1 MKKITLSKEQETL
14 AQFPL
19 EGPYAIKGVAGSGK
33 TTVGLHRI
41 HFLKEKCGPKD
52 KILVVTFHKVL
63 TDYLT
68 YLQNKEA
75 TYNQKKTGNY
85 NLFQNNTG
93 EIDIINI
100 DKLVYRYYKQFKDS
114 KNDHKYYKNLPAH
127 LSSYD
132 RINQIFQKSLCEIQN
147 KYPDC
152 KVLFKNSRFLQQ
164 EINFIN
170 SCRIENE
177 KTYQI
182 FNRKGR
188 NKNEIKR
195 QLLPKKSLVRKA
207 IFELRRTYN
216 NNLILEGEID
226 FHIMRLLAIR
236 EVSTN
241 PPRKY
246 KHIII
251 DECQDLDRARLD
263 FLKFFLKD
271 DKGASATF
279 LYDNSQSIYDG
290 SWLGNGHG
298 FNSLGIDIVGNRS
311 RILKHNYRTTLE
323 IQEAAQTLIHHNNFY
338 QEVEPILINKGGIK
352 PFLAECKDIEQ
363 HNQYII
369 DTVKN
374 AEQNFNLNDII
385 VATRTNQDAKQLE
398 KQLKQ
403 AGIKCALFNSNQ
415 NDFESNSVR
424 VMTINCTKGL
434 ESQMVILTHLNQDI
448 IPVSS
453 IDSQKREQDLRLLY
467 VGMTRASQ
475 ILHLVSYG
483 ESTEFIKDIP
493 KEPFKIV
500 DLESYQAFKPLE
512 AAQKKKIFCLIDQL
526 SHELKNFEHIKN
538 TFQPEQQ
545 YEVCFS
551 NLMLGIGRMQNIQE
565 KAQIIKNELKGNSS
579 ISDHITS
586 FIETCESKRQQAQ
599 DQFIQF
605 SICPFPI
612 ENRVEILKKRHNYFS
627 DETIQTVATAEHF
640 YDKNTN
646 SFLDFSTMI
655 ISYSKA
661 IEIEL
666 HHIFENYDY
675 FSLDFFKDKLQYG
688 TQTYKLYDILYFM
701 KDMQGPLKEV
711 NEMLEY
717 VNFRRIRNLA
727 THAHCINH
735 DDIEPIRE
743 ILIQEEGVFD
753 ILNQQLEEI

>member
-1 MKKITLSKEQETL
+1 MKKITLSKEQESL

-19 EGPYAIKGVAGSGK
+19 EGPFAIKGVAGSGK

-41 HFLKEKCGPKD
+41 HFLKEKCGLED

-63 TDYLT
+63 TGYLT
-68 YLQNKEA
+68 YLQKKEA
-75 TYNQKKTGNY
+75 TFNQRKKGNY
-85 NLFQNNTG
+85 NLFLDKKK

-100 DKLVYRYYKQFKDS
+100 DKLVYRYYIKFKER
-114 KNDHKYYKNLPAH
+114 KANHKYYKNLPIN
-127 LSSYD
+127 LSAYD
-132 RINQIFQKSLCEIQN
+132 RVNQIFQGSLSEIQD

-152 KVLFKNSRFLQQ
+152 KILFQNRRFLQQ

-188 NKNEIKR
+188 NKNEFTR
-195 QLLPKKSLVRKA
+195 QLLPKKSIVRKA

-226 FHIMRLLAIR
+226 FHVMRLLAIR
-236 EVSTN
+236 EVSTH

-246 KHIII
+246 KHIVI

-263 FLKFFLKD
+263 FLKFFITE

-298 FNSLGIDIVGNRS
+298 FNSLGIDIIGNRS

-323 IQEAAQTLIHHNNFY
+323 IQEAAQALIHHNNY
-338 QEVEPILINKGGIK
+338 HQEIEPVLINKGGIK
-352 PFLAECKDIEQ
+352 PFLVECQKIEQ
-363 HNQYII
+363 HDQYII
-369 DTVKN
+369 DAIKN
-374 AEQNFNLNDII
+374 AEHNFNLNDII
-385 VATRTNQDAKQLE
+385 VATRTNQDAKYLVQKLT
-398 KQLKQ
+398 QS
-403 AGIKCALFNSNQ
+403 GIRCALFNSNQ
-415 NDFESNSVR
+415 NDFESNLVR

-434 ESQMVILTHLNQDI
+434 ESQIVILSHLNNDT

-453 IDSQKREQDLRLLY
+453 NDPQKREQDLRLLY
-467 VGMTRASQ
+467 VGMTRASK

-483 ESTEFIKDIP
+483 ESSEFIRNIP

-500 DLESYQAFKPLE
+500 DIESYEGFKPLE
-512 AAQKKKIFCLIDQL
+512 KKQKKKIFCLIDQL
-526 SHELKNFEHIKN
+526 SHELNNFEHIMN
-538 TFQPEQQ
+538 TFQPELQ

-551 NLMLGIGRMQNIQE
+551 NLMLGIGRMQNIGDRA
-565 KAQIIKNELKGNSS
+565 KIIKNELDGNSS
-579 ISDHITS
+579 IRDHISS
-586 FIETCESKRQQAQ
+586 FIETCELKLKLAQ
-599 DQFIQF
+599 KQFIQF

-612 ENRVEILKKRHNYFS
+612 ENRLLSLKNKHCKFS
-627 DETIQTVATAEHF
+627 DETIQTIATAEHF
-640 YDKNTN
+640 YDKNQN

-666 HHIFENYDY
+666 HKIFDSYEY
-675 FSLDFFKDKLQYG
+675 FCLDFFKDKLQHG

-717 VNFRRIRNLA
+717 VNFRRIRNFA

-735 DDIEPIRE
+735 EDIEPIRE
-743 ILIQEEGVFD
+743 ILIQDGGVFCL
-753 ILNQQLEEI
+753 LNQQLEAI